1 MKTKKNVDK
10 NNVQKVVMLAHFKI
24 LGSSFAVCVPGL
36 FKEISLNIKSYL

>member
-10 NNVQKVVMLAHFKI
+10 NNVQKVMLAHFKI

-36 FKEISLNIKSYL
+36 FKKISLNIKSYL

>member
-24 LGSSFAVCVPGL
+24 LGSSFAICVPGP
-36 FKEISLNIKSYL
+36 FKKISLNIKSYL